1 MRGSDTVADAL
12 LRGRRFL
19 VAADVDDA
27 GLDARLLLEAATGL
41 DHAGLIG
48 EGGRHL
54 TAAEGEAYDS
64 LLARRGAHEPVSKI
78 LGRREFYG
86 RTFAVTPDVLDPRPD
101 TETLVSLALEQPLPA
116 GGRLL
121 DLGSGSGAIICTLLA
136 EWPGVEGTAVDL
148 SPAALDVT
156 AENAGRLGVAGRLT
170 LKQGR
175 WFEPVSGLFDLIVSN
190 PPYIP
195 TGEIAGL
202 QPDVRNH
209 DPHLALD
216 GGQDGLADYRAI
228 AGEAGGYLAP
238 SGRIIL
244 EIGAGQAP
252 DVIQIF
258 QNAGFRHGGGR
269 QDLGGHLRAL
279 LFTMAGG

>member
-1 MRGSDTVADAL
+1 MHGAETVAEAL
-12 LRGRRFL
+12 LRGRRRL
-19 VAADVDDA
+19 VEADVDDA

-41 DHAGLIG
+41 DHASLIG
-48 EGGRHL
+48 EGNRALGPAES
-54 TAAEGEAYDS
+54 AAYES
-64 LLARRGAHEPVSKI
+64 LLARRSAHEPVSKI

-86 RTFAVTPDVLDPRPD
+86 RTFVVTRDVLDPRPD
-101 TETLVSLALEQPLPA
+101 TETLVSFALEHPLPA

-136 EWPGVEGTAVDL
+136 EWSEAEGTAVDL
-148 SPAALDVT
+148 SPAALAVT
-156 AENAGRLGVAGRLT
+156 AENAARLGVAGRLA
-170 LKQGR
+170 LKQGA
-175 WFEPVSGLFDLIVSN
+175 WFEPVSGLFELIVSN

-195 TGEIAGL
+195 TGEISGL

-216 GGQDGLADYRAI
+216 GGQDGLDDYRAI
-228 AGEAGGYLAP
+228 SSGAGSHLAP
-238 SGRIIL
+238 GGRVIV

-258 QNAGFRHGGGR
+258 QTAGFQHRGGR
-269 QDLGGHLRAL
+269 LDLGGHLRTL
-279 LFTMAGG
+279 LFTMPD